1 VYKFPKK
8 QNTLNMVGGA
18 NPAKHTRSKK
28 KETVVSEEDNEN
40 EATVQTETEP
50 PGDDPPSD
58 GTNKPETYEN
68 SDAEDGDDE
77 EDEQEKPVTVKELV
91 KRYMKKTRQDVR
103 DIRATQ
109 MSNDSILCYE
119 K

>member
-1 VYKFPKK
+1 
-8 QNTLNMVGGA
+8 MVGGA

-28 KETVVSEEDNEN
+28 KETVVTEEDNEN

-58 GTNKPETYEN
+58 GTNKPETYED

-109 MSNDSILCYE
+109 MSNNSILCYE